1 MRDEKMKDVISN
13 LFRGIAMGS
22 ADIIPGVSGG
32 TIALITGIYA
42 RLIGAIRGI
51 FSMIETG
58 ESISLITGDNARRK
72 KIFKKSD
79 PSLIFPLLTGIFI
92 AVFLLSN
99 LIVHLVEN
107 FEIGTYSFFIGLV
120 VASSIL
126 LAFQSGLDK
135 MYRVLIMAIGIAI
148 GALLAGMPA
157 TFQFTGW
164 AILFISGAVAIT
176 AMILPGI
183 SGSLVILMLGQYE
196 RVLQAVKDI
205 SILEILIF
213 ISGCIVGL
221 GAFSNLLSRLMRDH
235 EKSTKAFL
243 VGLMLGSLRYQ
254 WDIIST
260 AGIEEP
266 LKAATSL
273 MFITIGIMVI
283 MLIGYL
289 SRAHHEKQEA

>member
-79 PSLIFPLLTGIFI
+79 PSLILPLLTGIFI

>member
-1 MRDEKMKDVISN
+1 MKDVISN

-79 PSLIFPLLTGIFI
+79 PSLILPLLTGIFI

>member
-1 MRDEKMKDVISN
+1 MKDVISN

-79 PSLIFPLLTGIFI
+79 PSLILPLLTGIFI

-273 MFITIGIMVI
+273 MFITIGTMVI

-289 SRAHHEKQEA
+289 SHTRYRRQEA